1 MKVFHRNYLSG
12 NKIKKLNL
20 TILILFFIVLPH
32 FGFSQGFGYFT
43 GTIIADDTGEPLI
56 GANVKVSKNPSIGAA
71 ADIEGHFMIKLR
83 PGNYSFVVSYTGM
96 QTDTLSIKINEGQTI
111 EKTIRLK
118 IYTNV
123 LQGVEIRVGKFDRK
137 LEDITVSMEVIQPK
151 LIESKNT
158 TNIETIL
165 DYTPGLNILDGEPQI
180 RGGSGFTFG
189 VGSKV
194 GVFID
199 GMPVL
204 SGDANRPFWDLI
216 PTENIKQIEVVK
228 GASSVLSGASALS
241 GAIYIKTEEPALKPF
256 TKINVY
262 GGLYSAPKIDYQK
275 WWSQFPYI
283 GGANFLHT
291 RMANNTDIVIGAD
304 VKFDHGYEGPP
315 KPGPYVVDTIT
326 DFTESQMAERR
337 MRFNF
342 NLRHRNKKY
351 DGLNYGINGN
361 VMYNKTKLMI
371 AWLDDSAGFY
381 RAYPGAV
388 TLQNNFIFYLDP
400 FINYYSKLG
409 TKHSLKARMMYSDN
423 QMTNDQSTNTTVIF
437 TDYNFRKEYPY
448 LNGFQF
454 IGGLASNYT
463 SSYAKMYGGSGSPYN
478 TLLNVSGYAEFQ
490 NQIFKIINLSAG
502 FRVELYSLN
511 SSQAEITSI
520 FRLGASLKLLQET
533 YLRMSY
539 GQGYR
544 YPTIAERFIKVSL
557 GTFGVFDNPDLK
569 PESST
574 NIEVGVKQGFKFLNY
589 FGYLDIAVFQQD
601 YANTIEYLFGFWDST
616 YTFAIG
622 GFKFLN
628 TGKSRII
635 GADISL
641 TGKAQLSK
649 NLTLN
654 TIFGYNYIVPK
665 ALEPDYVF
673 AEDFSSGTSTEFSY
687 RSTSVNPDKNILKY
701 RFLHTLKADIEF
713 EYKNFAAGFSIKYL
727 SKIENLDKAIADF
740 ENATGA
746 AGGTVQPVKYM
757 DYFNNHNNGNLIMDF
772 RISYSFK
779 EKHKIAFISN
789 NITNRWYSLRPLKA
803 EQMRTIMLQYSLKI

>member
-199 GMPVL
+199 GVPVL

-649 NLTLN
+649 NLTMN

-757 DYFNNHNNGNLIMDF
+757 DYFYNHNNGNLIMDF